1 MFRLFGAIME
11 GEHPLTVV
19 EVAVGPSHARSR
31 ESVQEELRAAYA
43 ADQQAREEGE
53 DVDETQ
59 PPSPGKSKSNVK
71 RNLLK
76 DPLENNVSITI
87 IHVNETHLLL

>member
-1 MFRLFGAIME
+1 ME

-31 ESVQEELRAAYA
+31 ECVQEELRAAYT
-43 ADQQAREEGE
+43 ADQQARDEGE

-59 PPSPGKSKSNVK
+59 PPSPG
-71 RNLLK
+71 
-76 DPLENNVSITI
+76 T
-87 IHVNETHLLL
+87 

>member
-1 MFRLFGAIME
+1 ME

-31 ESVQEELRAAYA
+31 EFVQEELRAAFA

-53 DVDETQ
+53 DDDETQ
-59 PPSPGKSKSNVK
+59 PPFSGSSHV
-71 RNLLK
+71 LK
-76 DPLENNVSITI
+76 IT
-87 IHVNETHLLL
+87 L

>member
-1 MFRLFGAIME
+1 MGFVIQATHGPLQQFGAVME

-31 ESVQEELRAAYA
+31 ECVQEELRAAYA

-59 PPSPGKSKSNVK
+59 PPSPGSSHVFK
-71 RNLLK
+71 
-76 DPLENNVSITI
+76 IT
-87 IHVNETHLLL
+87 L